1 MTVFDG
7 FSINH
12 TNQYK
17 SKTKKDRRKWFVPF
31 FLLQVCLEVGDVFL
45 SVRFGSDK
53 LQEVEHKIYGFLFF

>member
-17 SKTKKDRRKWFVPF
+17 SKTKEDRRKWFVPF

-45 SVRFGSDK
+45 SVRFGCK
-53 LQEVEHKIYGFLFF
+53 ILLEVKQKVYSFLFF